1 MPSDQP
7 RPDDLPRAANPAE
20 VMGAAIAS
28 FDGTIAVAQALVA
41 SGRRIDLSGLEQ
53 EAAALVAALMALDA
67 EEARRLRPALEA
79 LRDHVDTLAARLHAA

>member
-1 MPSDQP
+1 MLSGQAP
-7 RPDDLPRAANPAE
+7 PDDLPRAPNPAE